1 MSTPDGCSP
10 PSPWLIRRIDQGV
23 NRTIMALIWGFK
35 LPYVWCS
42 VLHSCSCPLHSDSN
56 VWYLFRHYV
65 DRSRCNGTSGCI
77 CMFFT
82 RWMRYGYKIPP
93 QDYLNIV
100 RLWKWMCELWCT
112 SWVLMFLCELRA
124 CLVQKFYLIIYYQRH
139 LITLFIV
146 WFGCYVINWRGIRYL
161 AFKTM
166 MLPTFWHYIIVA
178 EPPKL

>member
-1 MSTPDGCSP
+1 MFD
-10 PSPWLIRRIDQGV
+10 
-23 NRTIMALIWGFK
+23 
-35 LPYVWCS
+35 
-42 VLHSCSCPLHSDSN
+42 
-56 VWYLFRHYV
+56 LFRHYM

-77 CMFFT
+77 YTFFT
-82 RWMRYGYKIPP
+82 RWVRYGYKIPP

-146 WFGCYVINWRGIRYL
+146 WFGCYVINWRGIRYP
-161 AFKTM
+161 AFKTTM
-166 MLPTFWHYIIVA
+166 PPTFWHYVIHCVLQPLHA
-178 EPPKL
+178 QLFVRPLSPETKQKRKYCNVTDCSGKRLHWHYHPKFGSNSTSTVINLTH